1 MIKRIV
7 GVLFTIAVFGV
18 IIVAAINFGSYRSL
32 VFNLDN
38 QPASKKV
45 MVEEPKPEQTDTVKV
60 KSNKKKST
68 TKKKLTPEQIE
79 ARKRA
84 RAAKAAKMKAEAE
97 KKSSESVE

>member
-38 QPASKKV
+38 QPASNKV
-45 MVEEPKPEQTDTVKV
+45 RVEEPKPEQTDTVKV
-60 KSNKKKST
+60 KSNKKKSA

-79 ARKRA
+79 ARKR
-84 RAAKAAKMKAEAE
+84 AKAAKMKAEAE